1 MRKELSRKRANNI
14 RYTHMY
20 TLNVVRSDA
29 CTYDV
34 YMSTS
39 TSRYGHDHD
48 M

>member
-1 MRKELSRKRANNI
+1 MRKELSRKRSNNV

-20 TLNVVRSDA
+20 TLNVVSGDV

-34 YMSTS
+34 YMS